1 MGGAG
6 EGQITR
12 LVGGWSRGGP
22 SRAGDL
28 ACGKRR
34 ETLRTRMSGERWRG
48 NLCRKSVGLI
58 IQMVVGPASVLLLL
72 GGSIVPMDG
81 LDVLIKVN

>member
-1 MGGAG
+1 
-6 EGQITR
+6 
-12 LVGGWSRGGP
+12 
-22 SRAGDL
+22 
-28 ACGKRR
+28 
-34 ETLRTRMSGERWRG
+34 MSGERWRG
-48 NLCRKSVGLI
+48 NLCRKSVGLM